1 MSLISSTSISKN
13 SRIIIILLGSSI
25 DISLGSIIIK
35 TENTSKSKIS

>member
-35 TENTSKSKIS
+35 IEYTSISKVS